1 MFFLASSAKKG
12 MDILEIVRLVI
23 GSLLGSGVFL
33 DLVRF
38 IFRTDKIVFNL
49 KEMNKYPHELTNR
62 WKT

>member
-1 MFFLASSAKKG
+1 

-23 GSLLGSGVFL
+23 GSLLGQVCF
-33 DLVRF
+33 RF
-38 IFRTDKIVFNL
+38 GSIYFRTDKIVFNL